1 MSSSGCERTSGPV
14 SAGAPGTELRPGAR
28 GAPDLQPAP
37 DLRPTTDLR
46 LVPAA
51 LAAWVTSA
59 AGVGMSTATVALTGC
74 LALAVAALVTLVARR
89 ARRPRSRT
97 PGRGA
102 DVLSSCWFLACVV
115 ALVCV
120 SAAAQLHVRGTG
132 PLTRLAADGAT
143 VVVVGV
149 VRAEPEA
156 VGTGSGGGAPRRT
169 TVVAVEAVTGRGATV
184 RVSALVL
191 VRGGAELV
199 VPYGARVELRGRLG
213 PGQPG
218 ARESAVLALDGAPR
232 VLGPP
237 GMVDRELGRLRST
250 LLEVTDG
257 FPADARGLVPGAA
270 VGDTSRLPA
279 DLDEAMRVAGLTHV
293 TAVSGGH
300 FAVLSSTVLGL
311 AALLG
316 LPRWA
321 RALAVGAV
329 MTWFVLLVHPEPSVL
344 RTAAMGLA
352 GVVGLLVGR
361 PSRAVPALA
370 ATVVVLLVVDPW
382 LARSYGFVLSVAA
395 TGAIVLLAPRLAA
408 RVRGLVPHWL
418 ALAIAVPVAAQA
430 ACGPVLLMLQPT
442 LSPYAVPANVLAAP
456 ALVPATLL
464 GVGATVTGPWAPELA
479 GLLARGAA
487 GATWWIATV
496 ARTVAGLPGASVAW
510 PGGAVGAALLAG
522 LTAAVLG
529 ILVRGGRSRSEE
541 RA

>member
-1 MSSSGCERTSGPV
+1 
-14 SAGAPGTELRPGAR
+14 
-28 GAPDLQPAP
+28 
-37 DLRPTTDLR
+37 
-46 LVPAA
+46 
-51 LAAWVTSA
+51 
-59 AGVGMSTATVALTGC
+59 MSTATVALTGC
-74 LALAVAALVTLVARR
+74 LALAVAALVTLVTRR
-89 ARRPRSRT
+89 ARRPRSRA

-218 ARESAVLALDGAPR
+218 ARESAVLAVDGAPR

-344 RTAAMGLA
+344 RAAAMGLA

-464 GVGATVTGPWAPELA
+464 GVGATVTGPWAPEVA

-496 ARTVAGLPGASVAW
+496 ARTFAGLPGASVAW